1 MPFFS
6 LFSLELLILWAPLF
20 MRQTNILTKAPSTM
34 VPLKLLNLVGSSAL
48 SPFFLLPLESRFLSF
63 LVYGF
68 MVKSNN
74 CPRYL
79 FICHHSIINFMHS
92 TILPCIFDATNC
104 CWNVIIIYEAVHPVL
119 KKKKFWQRMYFYCN
133 RRKVIPQKH
142 VLLQIQYNHI
152 LLQQLCS
159 YNDSDIFSF
168 SFRGCRKLRRLQ
180 RWKLVQEL
188 QMPQWTNGFR
198 CVVYDTLLSLGK
210 YSFSTFV
217 LRSFP
222 L

>member
-1 MPFFS
+1 MLNCYYFNFFNLFYFRRLTMQLCRYQLRLLSHTFLLSASSCRYIYYAFKLSKYSYYYFQPSFQLLCDAYKLTERRLCLSLQLTCLFFS

-34 VPLKLLNLVGSSAL
+34 VPLKLLNLAGSSAL

-119 KKKKFWQRMYFYCN
+119 KKKNSGSACTS
-133 RRKVIPQKH
+133 IA
-142 VLLQIQYNHI
+142 I
-152 LLQQLCS
+152 
-159 YNDSDIFSF
+159 
-168 SFRGCRKLRRLQ
+168 
-180 RWKLVQEL
+180 E
-188 QMPQWTNGFR
+188 
-198 CVVYDTLLSLGK
+198 GK
-210 YSFSTFV
+210 
-217 LRSFP
+217 
-222 L
+222 

>member
-1 MPFFS
+1 
-6 LFSLELLILWAPLF
+6 
-20 MRQTNILTKAPSTM
+20 M

-68 MVKSNN
+68 MGKSNN

-119 KKKKFWQRMYFYCN
+119 KKKNSGSACTSIAIEGKWFLRSMSSFRYS
-133 RRKVIPQKH
+133 IT
-142 VLLQIQYNHI
+142 
-152 LLQQLCS
+152 
-159 YNDSDIFSF
+159 IFSF
-168 SFRGCRKLRRLQ
+168 SSYAPIMIPTSF
-180 RWKLVQEL
+180 
-188 QMPQWTNGFR
+188 
-198 CVVYDTLLSLGK
+198 LSLFGG
-210 YSFSTFV
+210 V
-217 LRSFP
+217 EN
-222 L
+222 